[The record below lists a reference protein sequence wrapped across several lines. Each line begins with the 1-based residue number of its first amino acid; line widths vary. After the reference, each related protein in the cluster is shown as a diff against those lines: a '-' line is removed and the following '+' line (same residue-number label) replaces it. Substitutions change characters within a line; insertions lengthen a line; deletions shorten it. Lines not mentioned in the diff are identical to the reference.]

1 MKLYECVPNFSEGRD
16 QKKIVKIASSLPIK
30 VLDKHSDPDHNRTV
44 LTFVGTQEEIEKA
57 AFTLCKVCL
66 SVLDIRKHEGVH
78 PYIGAVDVIPIIP
91 ITKTGATFEEA
102 NEMAHNIGKKVWDNF
117 EIPVY
122 FYGEAALASERKIL
136 PKVRN
141 IGYVELRGEISKSY
155 RKPDLGDELHQTFGI
170 VAIGVRDFLI
180 GFNINLDTSKLDIA
194 KKIAAEIREK
204 DGGFPGVRAL
214 GFHLETRGVVQVSMN
229 ITDHK
234 KASLRQVFD
243 AVKKE
248 AGKHR
253 VSILNSELVGMIPK
267 EAVFTRMKEYL
278 QLEEFNKEKI
288 IEAYLK

>member
-1 MKLYECVPNFSEGRD
+1 MKLYECVPNFSEGRN
-16 QKKIVKIASSLPIK
+16 QEKIDKIASSLPVKI
-30 VLDKHSDPDHNRTV
+30 LDKHSDPDHNRTV
-44 LTFVGTQEEIEKA
+44 LTFIGTKEEIEKA
-57 AFTLCKVCL
+57 TFTLCKVCL

-91 ITKTGATFEEA
+91 IIETGATFEEA
-102 NEMAHNIGKKVWDNF
+102 KEIAHNIGRKVWDNF

-122 FYGEAALASERKIL
+122 FYGEAALVPERKNL

-155 RKPDLGDELHQTFGI
+155 RKPDLGDELHQSFGI

-180 GFNINLDTSKLDIA
+180 AFNINLDTSKLDIA

-214 GFHLETRGVVQVSMN
+214 GFYLETKGVVQVSMN
-229 ITDHK
+229 ITDYK
-234 KASLRQVFD
+234 KASLKNVFD

-278 QLEEFNKEKI
+278 QLEEFDENRI
-288 IEAYLK
+288 IDNY